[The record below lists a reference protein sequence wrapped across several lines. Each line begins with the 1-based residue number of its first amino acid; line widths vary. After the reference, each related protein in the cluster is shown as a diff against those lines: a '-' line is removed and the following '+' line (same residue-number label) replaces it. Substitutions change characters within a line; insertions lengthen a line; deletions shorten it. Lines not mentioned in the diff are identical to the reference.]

1 MKELACLGAYELGGG
16 GSPPPVIVRTSYGR
30 GWAVRLCWP
39 LGPDLSTRRYRT
51 TVIQCKPVCFGRSGA
66 VFTVSTLPVIAK
78 RQHSLQQGRFST
90 LPVIAKRNIL
100 FIKSDFPL
108 CLRLQND
115 NFLCSK
121 ADFPICL

>member
-1 MKELACLGAYELGGG
+1 MNWGA

-66 VFTVSTLPVIAK
+66 VFMVTVTMSFLE
-78 RQHSLQQGRFST
+78 SWD
-90 LPVIAKRNIL
+90 IL
-100 FIKSDFPL
+100 S
-108 CLRLQND
+108 
-115 NFLCSK
+115 SK
-121 ADFPICL
+121 LTFYSEDSVTRALGGPPERDEGKNGV